1 MRLTK
6 GRANPAQSAQF
17 AGLTG
22 QLKGASNPMRIVI
35 DTCILVA
42 AARSKLGAS
51 HTLLSKLPNPGF
63 EICLSVSLY
72 TEWQAVMSRSEN
84 LPPGQDIN
92 TSQLFLQYLASIA
105 HLQEIHFLWR
115 PFLPDPEDD
124 MVLELAFA
132 AGCQYIVTYNRRD
145 FRGCEA
151 LGIALISPAEFL
163 KQFL

>member
-1 MRLTK
+1 
-6 GRANPAQSAQF
+6 
-17 AGLTG
+17 
-22 QLKGASNPMRIVI
+22 MRIVI

-51 HTLLSKLPNPGF
+51 HALLCKLPNPGF

-84 LPPGQDIN
+84 LPPGLDIN
-92 TSQLFLQYLASIA
+92 ASRLFLQYLASIA

-151 LGIALISPAEFL
+151 LGIAVISPIDFL
-163 KQFL
+163 KLFP

>member
-1 MRLTK
+1 
-6 GRANPAQSAQF
+6 
-17 AGLTG
+17 
-22 QLKGASNPMRIVI
+22 MRIVL

-42 AARSKLGAS
+42 AARSKTGAS
-51 HTLLSKLPNPGF
+51 HALLRKLPNPGF
-63 EICLSVSLY
+63 QICLSVSLY
-72 TEWQAVMSRSEN
+72 TEWQAVMSRPEN

-92 TSQLFLQYLASIA
+92 ASRSFLQYLASIA

-151 LGIALISPAEFL
+151 LGIALISPSDVL
-163 KQFL
+163 KQFQ

>member
-1 MRLTK
+1 
-6 GRANPAQSAQF
+6 
-17 AGLTG
+17 
-22 QLKGASNPMRIVI
+22 MRIVL

-51 HTLLSKLPNPGF
+51 HALLRKLPNPNF

-72 TEWQAVMSRSEN
+72 SEWQAVMSRSEN

-92 TSQLFLQYLASIA
+92 DSRKFLQYLASIA

-132 AGCQYIVTYNRRD
+132 AGSQYIVTYNRRD

-151 LGIALISPAEFL
+151 LGIALISLSDFL
-163 KQFL
+163 KLFP

>member
-1 MRLTK
+1 
-6 GRANPAQSAQF
+6 
-17 AGLTG
+17 
-22 QLKGASNPMRIVI
+22 MRIVL

-51 HTLLSKLPNPGF
+51 HALLGKLPNPRF

-72 TEWQAVMSRSEN
+72 AEWQAVMSRPEN

-92 TSQLFLQYLASIA
+92 ASRGFLQYLASIA
-105 HLQEIHFLWR
+105 HLQQIHFLWR

-132 AGCQYIVTYNRRD
+132 AGCQYIVTYNFRD
-145 FRGCEA
+145 FKGCGT
-151 LGIALISPAEFL
+151 LGIELISPSNFL
-163 KQFL
+163 KLFP

>member
-1 MRLTK
+1 MRVVL
-6 GRANPAQSAQF
+6 
-17 AGLTG
+17 
-22 QLKGASNPMRIVI
+22 

-51 HTLLSKLPNPGF
+51 HALLCMLPNPLF

-72 TEWQAVMSRSEN
+72 CEWQAVMSRAEN
-84 LPPGQDIN
+84 LPPGQDVN
-92 TSQLFLQYLASIA
+92 DSRGFVRYLASIA

-132 AGCQYIVTYNRRD
+132 AGCRYIVTYNRRD
-145 FRGCEA
+145 FKGCEA
-151 LGIALISPAEFL
+151 LGIELISPSEFL
-163 KQFL
+163 KTFR

>member
-1 MRLTK
+1 
-6 GRANPAQSAQF
+6 
-17 AGLTG
+17 
-22 QLKGASNPMRIVI
+22 MRIVL

-51 HTLLSKLPNPGF
+51 HALLRKLPKPGF

-72 TEWQAVMSRSEN
+72 TEWQAVMSRPEN
-84 LPPGQDIN
+84 LPPGQTAADARG
-92 TSQLFLQYLASIA
+92 FLRYLASIA

-132 AGCQYIVTYNRRD
+132 AGCRYIVTHNHRD
-145 FRGCEA
+145 FRGCER
-151 LGIALISPAEFL
+151 LGIEIISPPSFL
-163 KQFL
+163 KLIQ

>member
-1 MRLTK
+1 
-6 GRANPAQSAQF
+6 
-17 AGLTG
+17 
-22 QLKGASNPMRIVI
+22 MRIVI

-84 LPPGQDIN
+84 LPQGQDIN

>member
-1 MRLTK
+1 
-6 GRANPAQSAQF
+6 
-17 AGLTG
+17 
-22 QLKGASNPMRIVI
+22 MRIVL

-42 AARSKLGAS
+42 AARSKSGAS
-51 HTLLSKLPNPGF
+51 HALLRKLPNPSF

-72 TEWQAVMSRSEN
+72 TEWQAVMSRPEN
-84 LPPGQDIN
+84 LPQNQDIHAARG
-92 TSQLFLQYLASIA
+92 FLRYLASIA

-132 AGCQYIVTYNRRD
+132 ADCQYIVTHNHRH

-151 LGIALISPAEFL
+151 LGIALISPADFL
-163 KQFL
+163 KQLP